1 VVGLR
6 LCGPGFEKH
15 QLRVTTQLGERSK
28 EQGQKRVEKEKN
40 KSNSEAEQ
48 TRKIHYAKKQKKNK
62 NKEAIPV
69 RPDIQGLRIVTPGL
83 SSYLTYEVLRLLHT
97 SLLAC
102 SNLSAYSTV
111 LE

>member
-1 VVGLR
+1 MR
-6 LCGPGFEKH
+6 S
-15 QLRVTTQLGERSK
+15 RVRETPTKGNYPTWRK
-28 EQGQKRVEKEKN
+28 EQGTGTEKGRKRKEQKAIQRQSKPERLIT
-40 KSNSEAEQ
+40 Q
-48 TRKIHYAKKQKKNK
+48 KNK

-69 RPDIQGLRIVTPGL
+69 RPDVQGLRIATPGL

-111 LE
+111 SE